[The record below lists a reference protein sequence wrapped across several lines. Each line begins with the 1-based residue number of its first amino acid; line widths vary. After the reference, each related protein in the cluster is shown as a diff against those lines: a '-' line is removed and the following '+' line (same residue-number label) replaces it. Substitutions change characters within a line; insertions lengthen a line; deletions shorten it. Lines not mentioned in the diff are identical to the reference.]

1 MSLAGAREKPLGFL
15 ESSTLREFSEI
26 VPYTKVNMRN
36 YINNYFKRKNIK
48 EICTRMTITIYN
60 ELTYRRFVIS
70 GYNLNDI
77 QIAKIDFYQSQDVFT
92 IYYLSD
98 DFKWHKSKIRNQ
110 DIIEDLHK
118 LKTYM
123 VL

>member
-1 MSLAGAREKPLGFL
+1 MSEIDIIKNAK
-15 ESSTLREFSEI
+15 I

-60 ELTYRRFVIS
+60 ELTYRRFLIS
-70 GYNLNDI
+70 GYNLKDI
-77 QIAKIDFYQSQDVFT
+77 QIAKIDFYTSTDVFT
-92 IYYLSD
+92 IYYLYD
-98 DFKWHKSKIRNQ
+98 DLKWRKSKIRNQ
-110 DIIEDLHK
+110 DIIEDLHNS
-118 LKTYM
+118 KTYM

>member
-1 MSLAGAREKPLGFL
+1 M
-15 ESSTLREFSEI
+15 SEI

-60 ELTYRRFVIS
+60 ELTYRKFLIS

-77 QIAKIDFYQSQDVFT
+77 QIAKIDFYPTFSNVFK
-92 IYYLSD
+92 IHYLD
-98 DFKWHKSKIRNQ
+98 ETKWFKSKIRNQ
-110 DIIEDLHK
+110 DIIEELQN
-118 LKTYM
+118 LKTY
-123 VL
+123 VCVFF